1 MFRARLRF
9 DAQHALVV
17 ARHDLDE
24 PALLLAPAREQPRR
38 DAAARVANMRVEHA
52 LHRLHIVG
60 GEQRLELYELLV
72 APGDEGAVVVEHIR
86 DASAHSSSEVSSGA
100 ADHQDTARSHVL
112 TAVVTHTLDHRHRTA
127 VADGEPLAG
136 NSRDVGFA
144 ARGAIQTDVADD
156 DVLVGGEGRRRRRV
170 DDQLASGQTLAPE
183 IVRIT
188 LYRQS
193 DAARDERAKALSGRT
208 GEPPANGVL
217 GQPGAAVTARHA

>member
-24 PALLLAPAREQPRR
+24 PASLLAPFREQPRR
-38 DAAARVANMRVEHA
+38 DAAARVANMRCEHA
-52 LHRLHIVG
+52 LHGLHVVG

-72 APGDEGAVVVEHIR
+72 APGEEGAVSVEHIR
-86 DASAHSSSEVSSGA
+86 DASAHASSEVPSGA
-100 ADHQDTARSHVL
+100 ADHQDTALGHVL
-112 TAVVTHTLDHRHRTA
+112 TPVVTHTLDHRHRTA
-127 VADGEPLAG
+127 VAHGESLAG

-170 DDQLASGQTLAPE
+170 DDQLASAQTLAPE
-183 IVRIT
+183 NVRIT
-188 LYRQS
+188 LYRQR
-193 DAARDERAKALSGRT
+193 DAARDERAQTLSRPT
-208 GEPPANGVL
+208 AEPPPNGVL
-217 GQPGAAVTARHA
+217 